1 METGL
6 TAETFAGLLDRLD
19 ADRERAGEKY
29 EDLRRTLVRFFEW
42 RGAHFPEEHAD
53 ETFNRVARKLGEGV
67 EIKNIGGYCYNVAR
81 LIFLETLK
89 GPDSRRA
96 GLEVIAHSAA
106 AVDSSNET
114 AEKEAYLS
122 CLEVCLEGLPAESRE
137 LIVDYYRDDKR
148 DRIDR
153 RKELADRLGL
163 RREVLAN
170 RAQRLRGKLE
180 QCVGNCLKK
189 KSTI

>member
-1 METGL
+1 M
-6 TAETFAGLLDRLD
+6 
-19 ADRERAGEKY
+19 
-29 EDLRRTLVRFFEW
+29 
-42 RGAHFPEEHAD
+42 
-53 ETFNRVARKLGEGV
+53 
-67 EIKNIGGYCYNVAR
+67 
-81 LIFLETLK
+81 
-89 GPDSRRA
+89 
-96 GLEVIAHSAA
+96 
-106 AVDSSNET
+106 DSSNET

-170 RAQRLRGKLE
+170 RYEWPDLSLISEIEHRQFTDE
-180 QCVGNCLKK
+180 NE
-189 KSTI
+189 